1 MMTYVDSSGIIRN
14 DYIESGVMDEFRE
27 IITSNSYSY
36 EPPISYKD
44 LMTVART
51 VSFDPIDSI
60 TIKSA
65 DKKLGIRKVIFN
77 DPATIV
83 IWDDGEKTV
92 VKTNDEE
99 FSKEHGL
106 AMAITKRYFGSRSQF
121 LKAVENGCDKHVEA
135 EETET
140 ENS

>member
-1 MMTYVDSSGIIRN
+1 MTYIGDSRMIRG
-14 DYIESGVMDEFRE
+14 DFIESGTMDKFRE
-27 IITSNSYSY
+27 IVTNHSYSY

-44 LMTVART
+44 LMNIKYSGVI
-51 VSFDPIDSI
+51 VSDNSVK
-60 TIKSA
+60 IKSM
-65 DKKLGIRKVIFN
+65 DRKLGIRKIIFN

-106 AMAITKRYFGSRSQF
+106 AMAIAKRYFGSRSQF
-121 LKAVENGCDKHVEA
+121 LKAVENGCDKHAEA